1 MPMCFS
7 SHSRIAALCAAVRT
21 RAHAALA
28 LPASCVLGLALALAL
43 ALPPAVLASDDS
55 ADKASEKGNLPEPV
69 EGSVTMLLGAVNDRG
84 AAPGKGLDL
93 AALNTLLD
101 FAMQPAA
108 ATEKA
113 LPAKRDS
120 GFGIFY
126 RNQINAPLEKLLR
139 YCYDPAI
146 PQEAVFPASIR
157 SSRWQPGSDIMKNG
171 LRLWER
177 AADQGLADA
186 PLVLHG
192 AEREEITPDTFSGCY
207 YAYTLNRLLIL
218 TRHEGRAVL
227 VSVSRQAEP
236 STVGRKG
243 AIVGKDTDWEYVY
256 SGVPGATTR
265 GISWMDTYMYDSAT
279 ITVFFEEQP
288 GAKATGYALF
298 KWVKAGWANLNVVQR
313 KHIRSGAER
322 FLAGFRQVLE
332 SDRLP
337 PAETIAARTGEFD
350 SMNEDALRTA
360 LADYSVRLAVVAKDD
375 SILSRDDFWKII
387 KDGAYASH
395 LSREEL
401 VSALLKH
408 YMKERL
414 GKPALGS

>member
-1 MPMCFS
+1 MSMSFLSGTRCLS
-7 SHSRIAALCAAVRT
+7 VRVLCLTALV
-21 RAHAALA
+21 LA
-28 LPASCVLGLALALAL
+28 ASCVVSLARPVAA
-43 ALPPAVLASDDS
+43 LASDDNN
-55 ADKASEKGNLPEPV
+55 ADKTSEKGNLPEPV
-69 EGSVTMLLGAVNDRG
+69 DAAVSMLLAAVGDRG
-84 AAPGKGLDL
+84 AVPGKGIDVS
-93 AALNTLLD
+93 ALRAMLD

-113 LPAKRDS
+113 LPSRRDP
-120 GFGIFY
+120 GYGIFY
-126 RNQINAPLEKLLR
+126 RSQIGAPLEKLLR

-157 SSRWQPGSDIMKNG
+157 SSRWQPGSDIMKNDV
-171 LRLWER
+171 RLWER
-177 AADQGLADA
+177 MADQSLADA
-186 PLVLHG
+186 PLALHG
-192 AEREEITPDTFSGCY
+192 SEREEITPDTFSGCY
-207 YAYTLNRLLIL
+207 YAYTLNRLLVL
-218 TRHEGRAVL
+218 MRHEGRAVL
-227 VSVSRQAEP
+227 VSVSRQAAP

-279 ITVFFEEQP
+279 ITVFFEDQP
-288 GAKATGYALF
+288 GAKTTGYALF

-322 FLAGFRQVLE
+322 FLSGFRQVLE
-332 SDRLP
+332 SDKLP

-350 SMNEDALRTA
+350 NMNEDALRSA
-360 LADYSVRLAVVAKDD
+360 LADYSVRLAVVGKDD
-375 SILSRDDFWKII
+375 AILSRDDFWKII
-387 KDGAYASH
+387 KDGAYAHH

-401 VSALLKH
+401 VSALLKN

>member
-1 MPMCFS
+1 MSMSFLPSFFVAARSAASRAVSLAVTVVAVACFLTLAPV
-7 SHSRIAALCAAVRT
+7 AA
-21 RAHAALA
+21 
-28 LPASCVLGLALALAL
+28 
-43 ALPPAVLASDDS
+43 LASDDT
-55 ADKASEKGNLPEPV
+55 ADKSSEKGNLPESL
-69 EGSVTMLLGAVNDRG
+69 EGAISMLLAAVGDRN
-84 AAPGKGLDL
+84 AAFGKGIDPAELR
-93 AALNTLLD
+93 TLLD

-113 LPAKRDS
+113 LPAKRDP
-120 GFGIFY
+120 GYGIFY
-126 RNQINAPLEKLLR
+126 RSHIGAPLEKLLR

-157 SSRWQPGSDIMKNG
+157 SSRWQPGSDIVKNG
-171 LRLWER
+171 VRLWER
-177 AADQGLADA
+177 TPDQGLADA

-207 YAYTLNRLLIL
+207 YAYTLNRLLVL
-218 TRHEGRAVL
+218 MRHEGRAVL

-243 AIVGKDTDWEYVY
+243 AIVGKDADWEYVY

-279 ITVFFEEQP
+279 ITVFFEDQP
-288 GAKATGYALF
+288 GSKTTGYALF

-322 FLAGFRQVLE
+322 FLSGFRQVLE

-337 PAETIAARTGEFD
+337 PAEAIAARTDEFD
-350 SMNEDALRTA
+350 RMNQDALRTA
-360 LADYSVRLAVVAKDD
+360 LADYSVRLAVVAKED
-375 SILSRDDFWKII
+375 SVLSRDDFWKII
-387 KDGAYASH
+387 KDGAYANH

-401 VSALLKH
+401 VSALLKNF
-408 YMKERL
+408 MKERL

>member
-1 MPMCFS
+1 MPMCFL
-7 SHSRIAALCAAVRT
+7 SRFRTVARSAVRGLSVT
-21 RAHAALA
+21 ALA
-28 LPASCVLGLALALAL
+28 LGASRTLALTLAL
-43 ALPPAVLASDDS
+43 TLAGPVAALASDD
-55 ADKASEKGNLPEPV
+55 ADKTSEKGNLPEPV
-69 EGSVTMLLGAVNDRG
+69 EGAVSMLLDAVGDRN
-84 AAPGKGLDL
+84 AAPGKGIDL
-93 AALNTLLD
+93 PALRAMLD

-113 LPAKRDS
+113 LPAKRDA
-120 GFGIFY
+120 GYGIFY
-126 RNQINAPLEKLLR
+126 RSTINAPLEKLLR

-157 SSRWQPGSDIMKNG
+157 SSRWQPDSDIIRNG
-171 LRLWER
+171 VRLWDH
-177 AADQGLADA
+177 AADPGLADA
-186 PLVLHG
+186 PRVLHG

-207 YAYTLNRLLIL
+207 YAYTLNRLLVL

-279 ITVFFEEQP
+279 VTVFFEEQP
-288 GAKATGYALF
+288 GSKNTGYALF

-322 FLAGFRQVLE
+322 FLSGFRQVLE

-350 SMNEDALRTA
+350 RMNEDALRTA
-360 LADYSVRLAVVAKDD
+360 LSDYCVRLAVVGKED

-387 KDGAYASH
+387 KDGAYANH
-395 LSREEL
+395 LSRDEL
-401 VSALLKH
+401 VSALLKN

-414 GKPALGS
+414 GKPSLGS

>member
-1 MPMCFS
+1 MPMCFLP
-7 SHSRIAALCAAVRT
+7 RCRVAALCAAFRT
-21 RAHAALA
+21 CSRTAFALA
-28 LPASCVLGLALALAL
+28 ASCVLALALS
-43 ALPPAVLASDDS
+43 LPSAAQASDDN
-55 ADKASEKGNLPEPV
+55 ADKTSEKGNLPEPV
-69 EGSVTMLLGAVNDRG
+69 EGAVTMLLGAVGDRG
-84 AAPGKGLDL
+84 AVPGKGLDL
-93 AALNTLLD
+93 AALHTLLD

-113 LPAKRDS
+113 LPARRDP
-120 GFGIFY
+120 GYGVFY
-126 RNQINAPLEKLLR
+126 RSMINAPLEKLLR

-157 SSRWQPGSDIMKNG
+157 SSRWQPGSDIMKNS

-177 AADQGLADA
+177 VADQGLADA

-207 YAYTLNRLLIL
+207 YAYTLNRLLVL

-322 FLAGFRQVLE
+322 FLSGFRQVLE

-337 PAETIAARTGEFD
+337 PAETIAARTDEFD
-350 SMNEDALRTA
+350 RMNGDALRAA
-360 LADYSVRLAVVAKDD
+360 LADYSVRLAVVARDD

-401 VSALLKH
+401 VSALLKN